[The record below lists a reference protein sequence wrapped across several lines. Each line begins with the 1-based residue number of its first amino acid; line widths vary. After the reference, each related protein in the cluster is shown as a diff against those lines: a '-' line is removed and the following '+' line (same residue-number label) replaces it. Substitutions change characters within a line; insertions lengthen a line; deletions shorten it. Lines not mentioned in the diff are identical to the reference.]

1 MSSCVKLVS
10 QFRPAAVSAVLPAL
24 DELAKDL
31 AALVAR
37 EGERD
42 MMGCLKR
49 YFFEA
54 NNVFLFGG
62 QFEGLGESRPSPKAA
77 KLLEATEK
85 TTGNILKTDNGM
97 GLWRLWETPA
107 YR

>member
-1 MSSCVKLVS
+1 
-10 QFRPAAVSAVLPAL
+10 
-24 DELAKDL
+24 
-31 AALVAR
+31 
-37 EGERD
+37 

-62 QFEGLGESRPSPKAA
+62 QFEGLREVEPGRRTKE
-77 KLLEATEK
+77 LLEATEK
-85 TTGNILKTDNGM
+85 TTGNILKTDNSVM
-97 GLWRLWETPA
+97 MWKYWETAA